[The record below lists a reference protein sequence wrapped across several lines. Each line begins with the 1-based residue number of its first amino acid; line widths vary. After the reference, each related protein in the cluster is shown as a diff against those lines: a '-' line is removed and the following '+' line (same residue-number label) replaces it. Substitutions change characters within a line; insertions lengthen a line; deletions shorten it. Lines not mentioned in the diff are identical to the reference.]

1 MHARPSGQVRARDCL
16 GVACAWATHVGGQT
30 PGVGAP
36 MISVVAGEPE
46 GLTQRCERP
55 KDLILAA
62 TTDGGQDLAGVVIEG
77 MPQPAWVAL
86 VADQGL

>member
-1 MHARPSGQVRARDCL
+1 
-16 GVACAWATHVGGQT
+16 
-30 PGVGAP
+30 
-36 MISVVAGEPE
+36 MISVVAGAPE